1 MHPILGHFRRLL
13 LYLVAWGP
21 ISAVLIYLFVALGGM
36 PAGLAIALGIP
47 LCLYH
52 AFVCLSAWYSCRNSR
67 PDNSA
72 AWLKHFVAAGF
83 AGLLWVVIARGL
95 AIALGSTH
103 YFTGVPEQVTRQ
115 APLIWAVGTLLYLL
129 STALFYILLANQA
142 AHEAEKGV
150 IEAKALARESELKA
164 LKAQVNP
171 HFIFNCLN
179 SISAL
184 TTSDPVKAREMCILL
199 AEFLRKAL
207 ALGERAQIPL
217 REELD
222 LIHAYVSVEQIRF
235 GARLKFEETIHS
247 PDVLAFSIPPLLL
260 QPLIE
265 NAIRHGVA
273 TLTEGAWVRLEIGSV
288 APQKISISVMN
299 NFDPE
304 APRKRGAGIGLK
316 NVRGRLDTT
325 YGTRAHFDVR
335 TDGDNFCVAIELP
348 AEAAKPSVR
357 AIATPAH
364 STI

>member
-13 LYLVAWGP
+13 LYLAAWGP
-21 ISAVLIYLFVALGGM
+21 ISAVLTYLFVSLGGM
-36 PAGLAIALGIP
+36 SAALAVSLAIP

-83 AGLLWVVIARGL
+83 AGVLWVVIARGL
-95 AIALGSTH
+95 AIALGSTR
-103 YFTGVPEQVTRQ
+103 YFSEVQEQVTRQ
-115 APLIWAVGTLLYLL
+115 VPLIWAVGTLLYLL
-129 STALFYILLANQA
+129 SIALFYILLANQA

-184 TTSDPVKAREMCILL
+184 TASDAARAREMCILL
-199 AEFLRKAL
+199 ADFLRKAL
-207 ALGERAQIPL
+207 ALGERAQIPFQ
-217 REELD
+217 EELD

-235 GARLKFEETIHS
+235 GSRLKFEES
-247 PDVLAFSIPPLLL
+247 VQPDALASSIPPLLL

-273 TLTEGAWVRLEIGSV
+273 TLTEGAWVRLEIGSRT
-288 APQKISISVMN
+288 PQNISISVLN

-325 YGTRAHFDVR
+325 YGTRAQFDVR
-335 TDGDNFCVAIELP
+335 TDGDQFRVAIQVPYDAVKTAMSALP
-348 AEAAKPSVR
+348 TPVPS
-357 AIATPAH
+357 T
-364 STI
+364 T

>member
-13 LYLVAWGP
+13 LYLAAWGP
-21 ISAVLIYLFVALGGM
+21 ISAVLIYLFVSLGGM
-36 PAGLAIALGIP
+36 PATLAIALGIP

-67 PDNSA
+67 PDDST
-72 AWLKHFVAAGF
+72 AWLKHFVAAGI
-83 AGLLWVVIARGL
+83 AGLLLVVIAKGL
-95 AIALGSTH
+95 AIALASTR
-103 YFTGVPEQVTRQ
+103 YFTEVQEQVARQ

-129 STALFYILLANQA
+129 SIALFYILLANRA
-142 AHEAEKGV
+142 AHDAEKGV

-184 TTSDPVKAREMCILL
+184 TASDPARAREMCILL

-207 ALGERAQIPL
+207 ALGERSLIPL
-217 REELD
+217 QEELD

-235 GARLKFEETIHS
+235 GTRLKFDESI
-247 PDVLAFSIPPLLL
+247 PGDVLASSIPPLLL

-273 TLTEGAWVRLEIGSV
+273 TLTEGAWVRLEIANRTAQS
-288 APQKISISVMN
+288 ISIQVNN
-299 NFDPE
+299 NFDPD
-304 APRKRGAGIGLK
+304 APRKRGTGIGLK

-325 YGTRAHFDVR
+325 YGNRARFDVR
-335 TDGDNFCVAIELP
+335 TDGDRFCVAIEVP
-348 AEAAKPSVR
+348 ADAAKATVS
-357 AIATPAH
+357 AIAAPAH
-364 STI
+364 LTT

>member
-13 LYLVAWGP
+13 LYIAAWGP

-36 PAGLAIALGIP
+36 SPALAIALGIP

-52 AFVCLSAWYSCRNSR
+52 AFVCLSAWYSCRNTR
-67 PDNSA
+67 PDNST
-72 AWLKHFVAAGF
+72 AWLRHFVAAAF
-83 AGLLWVVIARGL
+83 AGLLWVVIARSL
-95 AIALGSTH
+95 AIALVSTH
-103 YFTGVPEQVTRQ
+103 YFSGVQERVARQ

-184 TTSDPVKAREMCILL
+184 TASDPARAREMCILL

-207 ALGERAQIPL
+207 GLGEKADISL
-217 REELD
+217 EEELD
-222 LIHAYVSVEQIRF
+222 LIHAYVAVEQIRF
-235 GARLKFEETIHS
+235 GERLRFEETIDPAS
-247 PDVLAFSIPPLLL
+247 LTSRIPPLLL

-273 TLTEGAWVRLEIGSV
+273 TLTEGAWLRLEITCPESRGV
-288 APQKISISVMN
+288 AIQVSN
-299 NFDPE
+299 NFDPDS
-304 APRKRGAGIGLK
+304 PRKRGTGIGLK

-325 YGTRAHFDVR
+325 YGSRSQFDVR
-335 TDGDNFCVAIELP
+335 AEGGKFSVALKMP
-348 AEAAKPSVR
+348 ASSRGEIPQAF
-357 AIATPAH
+357 PAPG
-364 STI
+364 TA

>member
-36 PAGLAIALGIP
+36 PAGLAIALGVP

-67 PDNSA
+67 PDDSA

-83 AGLLWVVIARGL
+83 AGLLWVVIARAL

-184 TTSDPVKAREMCILL
+184 TASDPAKAREMCILL

-207 ALGERAQIPL
+207 ALGEREQIPL

-235 GARLKFEETIHS
+235 GARLKFDEDIQ
-247 PDVLAFSIPPLLL
+247 PDVLVSSIPPLLL

-288 APQKISISVMN
+288 APPKISISVVN
-299 NFDPE
+299 NFDPD

-325 YGTRAHFDVR
+325 YGTRSRFDVR
-335 TDGDNFCVAIELP
+335 TAGDHFSVTLEVP
-348 AEAAKPSVR
+348 AEAAKTSVS
-357 AIATPAH
+357 AVATPAH
-364 STI
+364 STT

>member
-13 LYLVAWGP
+13 LYLAAWGP
-21 ISAVLIYLFVALGGM
+21 ISAVLIYLFVSLGRMEWAFAVAL
-36 PAGLAIALGIP
+36 AIP

-52 AFVCLSAWYSCRNSR
+52 AFVCLSAWYSCRNNHPEDST
-67 PDNSA
+67 
-72 AWLKHFVAAGF
+72 AWLRHFVAAAF
-83 AGLLWVVIARGL
+83 AGLLLVVIAKGL
-95 AIALGSTH
+95 AIALASTH
-103 YFTGVPEQVTRQ
+103 HFTGVQGQVARQ

-129 STALFYILLANQA
+129 STALFYILISNQA
-142 AHEAEKGV
+142 AHEAEKNV
-150 IEAKALARESELKA
+150 VEARALARESELKA

-184 TTSDPVKAREMCILL
+184 TASDPAKAREMCILL

-235 GARLKFEETIHS
+235 GSRLKFEEQVK
-247 PDVLAFSIPPLLL
+247 PDVLDSSVPPLLL

-273 TLTEGAWVRLEIGSV
+273 TLTEGAWVKLEIGNQAGQKV
-288 APQKISISVMN
+288 AINVVN

-325 YGTRAHFDVR
+325 YGDRAHFDVR
-335 TDGDNFCVAIELP
+335 TDSDRFCVAMEVP
-348 AEAAKPSVR
+348 ASAPAGMSV
-357 AIATPAH
+357 ATPVQA
-364 STI
+364 TI

>member
-13 LYLVAWGP
+13 LYLAAWGP
-21 ISAVLIYLFVALGGM
+21 ISAILIYLFVSLGGM
-36 PAGLAIALGIP
+36 SATLAVALGIP

-52 AFVCLSAWYSCRNSR
+52 AFVCLSAWYSCRNTR
-67 PDNSA
+67 PDNST
-72 AWLKHFVAAGF
+72 AWLKHFVAAGI
-83 AGLLWVVIARGL
+83 AGLLLVVIARGL
-95 AIALGSTH
+95 AIALASTR
-103 YFTGVPEQVTRQ
+103 YFAGVHEQVTRQ

-129 STALFYILLANQA
+129 SIALFYILLANRA

-184 TTSDPVKAREMCILL
+184 TASDPARAREMCILL
-199 AEFLRKAL
+199 AEFLRQAL
-207 ALGERAQIPL
+207 ALGDRTQIPL
-217 REELD
+217 QQELD
-222 LIHAYVSVEQIRF
+222 LIHAYISVEQIRF
-235 GARLKFEETIHS
+235 GARLKFEENIQ
-247 PDVLAFSIPPLLL
+247 PDLLGSSIPPLLL

-273 TLTEGAWVRLEIGSV
+273 TLTEGAWVRLEIVSRN
-288 APQKISISVMN
+288 PQKVSITVLN

-304 APRKRGAGIGLK
+304 APRRRGAGIGLR

-325 YGTRAHFDVR
+325 YGNSADFDVR
-335 TDGDNFCVAIELP
+335 TDGDCFCVALEVP
-348 AEAAKPSVR
+348 AESAKAA
-357 AIATPAH
+357 ITATPA
-364 STI
+364 SASI